1 MLMLRL
7 SRGIVYAD
15 FAVRVG
21 LDAPAIFAE
30 VIGRLTPLGLL
41 DVSET
46 SIRLSERGLP
56 VADSIAAEFLNSVP
70 V

>member
-1 MLMLRL
+1 MLRL
-7 SRGIVYAD
+7 STGIVHAD

-21 LDAPAIFAE
+21 LNAPAIFAE
-30 VIGRLTPLGLL
+30 VIGRLGPLGLL
-41 DVSET
+41 DISET

-56 VADSIAAEFLNSVP
+56 VADSIAAEFLDSVA